1 MTKSPEFDFV
11 NLMPQAGV
19 WILCK
24 LDTMQSM
31 IYFELCRVK
40 RWYMEIRKYR
50 TMRWIF
56 AIAFGIIFAQIL
68 LPPSMGYSFQ
78 IGNNS
83 IHNYTIGIVAPSHDP
98 AVVVTRV
105 PYSLQYGALFQPRA
119 GQIGQTMQS
128 SIIGQGTSANILAP
142 PKPQTQTSLPKYAV
156 NLTNNM
162 TALNLSNKM
171 AQQTLNMSSPSNVT
185 STFNVTIPVNMSM
198 LK

>member
-1 MTKSPEFDFV
+1 M
-11 NLMPQAGV
+11 
-19 WILCK
+19 
-24 LDTMQSM
+24 
-31 IYFELCRVK
+31 
-40 RWYMEIRKYR
+40 
-50 TMRWIF
+50 IF
-56 AIAFGIIFAQIL
+56 ALIL
-68 LPPSMGYSFQ
+68 LSPTMGYSFQ
-78 IGNNS
+78 IGNQS
-83 IHNYTIGIVAPSHDP
+83 GHNYSIGIVAPSHDP

-171 AQQTLNMSSPSNVT
+171 AQQTLNMSSPLNVT

>member
-1 MTKSPEFDFV
+1 
-11 NLMPQAGV
+11 
-19 WILCK
+19 
-24 LDTMQSM
+24 
-31 IYFELCRVK
+31 
-40 RWYMEIRKYR
+40 
-50 TMRWIF
+50 MRWVFDIAFAMIF
-56 AIAFGIIFAQIL
+56 ALIL

-105 PYSLQYGALFQPRA
+105 PYSLQYGALFQPRE

-128 SIIGQGTSANILAP
+128 SIIGQGTSANILTP